1 MAAPTQVVRFK
12 GRARLDLA
20 LVKHVRGEKRPDT
33 ALRIEVPAILLGGNL
48 ATARLALKAAILA
61 RLSMP
66 GVKPRHALDVMVAGP
81 KRHASQGAWTE
92 EEVRA
97 WAKETYDWVVGVLGP
112 NSVVAAS
119 SVHMDEASPHFHLLA
134 VPINSEGLLGWKRV
148 AVEAAQKRGLK
159 LDRKDT
165 RYRALQDDYHRV
177 VGAKYGLARGNVG
190 SKAQHKPVDR
200 DLGLKATM
208 ERQAHQAEKQAEDRE
223 WRLSEIKRDVE
234 LTHREAEVVVE
245 RTKLNV
251 AKLWEQGEQYKEE
264 AQSEAVKLDS
274 VRQELE
280 ALEAKRDAEEQ
291 EARTRAERVAERL
304 DELQRT
310 ADLAEARAEAA
321 ESEADSRATAAEVQ
335 ADGRAEAAEA
345 DAEERVRKAA
355 EAAEKA
361 EVLAEAGASS
371 GPAKRG
377 LLVVRAVEQERDDV
391 KDELE
396 RAEALNRE
404 RKEALE
410 AAAKRE
416 SKLIEAVQ
424 PLRERLREF
433 ERENEKMERERK
445 RIAEERQHIARGKET
460 AADLREESVRGEL
473 QPKLDAAEKAAVEA
487 GKAAEEADRLR
498 RKEVASGSF
507 QLGVGFGLGRADM
520 ARDMVVELRK
530 EKLYGRL
537 SQEFL
542 AVVSTT
548 LDLVLPER
556 VVAWVKRVRR
566 AKLDKNVTPETRDLA
581 RKSAPVIE
589 ALRDVPKP
597 AAGVERD

>member
-1 MAAPTQVVRFK
+1 MAGGIQVVRFE
-12 GRARLDLA
+12 GRKTLDQALA
-20 LVKHVRGEKRPDT
+20 KHVRGQKRPGT
-33 ALRIEVPAILLGGNL
+33 ALHMDKPAIQVGGDIK
-48 ATARLALKAAILA
+48 AARAALKAALLA
-61 RLSMP
+61 RAGMP
-66 GVKPRHALDVMVAGP
+66 GIKPRHALDVMVAGP
-81 KRHASQGAWTE
+81 KRHVDQGAWTE
-92 EEVRA
+92 ELLKA
-97 WAKETYDWVVGVLGP
+97 WAHDTHAWVVDVLGP
-112 NSVVAAS
+112 NSVVAATS
-119 SVHMDEASPHFHLLA
+119 AHVDEAAPHFHLLA
-134 VPINSEGLLGWKRV
+134 VPIDSEGLLGWKRV
-148 AVEAAQKRGLK
+148 AVEAARKRGLK

-165 RYRALQDDYHRV
+165 RYRALQDDYQRV

-200 DLGLKATM
+200 DLGLKATI
-208 ERQAHQAEKQAEDRE
+208 ERQELQAERQAEDRE
-223 WRLSEIKRDVE
+223 LHLAEIKRGVE

-433 ERENEKMERERK
+433 ERGHEKMERERK
-445 RIAEERQHIARGKET
+445 RIAEERQHIARGKEM

-473 QPKLDAAEKAAVEA
+473 QPKLEAAGTAAETA
-487 GKAAEEADRLR
+487 GKAELEADRLR
-498 RKEVASGSF
+498 RKEVAAGSF
-507 QLGVGFGLGRADM
+507 QLGVGFALGRADM
-520 ARDMVVELRK
+520 ARDLVRALRK

-542 AVVSTT
+542 GVVSNT
-548 LDLVLPER
+548 LDLVLPEG
-556 VVAWVKRVRR
+556 VVAWLKRVRR
-566 AKLDKNVTPETRDLA
+566 AKLDKHVTPETRDLA
-581 RKSAPVIE
+581 KKSAPVIE
-589 ALRDVPKP
+589 ALRDVAKP